1 MHRKGTRAFCAR
13 AVTAMSKSYPRP
25 VVTAVLSVADMRR
38 SDAYTIE
45 NFTDS
50 KTLMARAGRGIFD
63 ACAWHGRVAV
73 VCGSGNNAG
82 DGYVLATLLY
92 DAGIDVHLFLT
103 EERFSPDG
111 AHFFAQCKARGI
123 PVTLWSAETDLGSFD
138 FAVDCI
144 FGTGFRGEVRGAC
157 ADAIRAIN
165 RSGAYVVSADI
176 NSGLCGDT
184 GEGALCVVSA
194 LTVSIGFYQPGH
206 FRGRAP
212 SVIGR
217 LTNCDIGILPL
228 GEILEY
234 R

>member
-1 MHRKGTRAFCAR
+1 MTE
-13 AVTAMSKSYPRP
+13 TYPRP
-25 VVTAVLSVADMRR
+25 PVTAVLSVADMRR

-45 NFTDS
+45 HFTDAE
-50 KTLMARAGRGIFD
+50 TLMARAGRGIFD

-82 DGYVLATLLY
+82 DGYVLATLLA
-92 DAGIDVHLFLT
+92 DAGVAVQLYIL
-103 EERFSPDG
+103 EEKFSKDG
-111 AHFFAQCKARGI
+111 AHFFAACRARGV
-123 PVTLWSAETDLGSFD
+123 PVSLWAAGTDLSGYD
-138 FAVDCI
+138 FVVDCI
-144 FGTGFRGEVRGAC
+144 FGTGFHGEVRGVA

-165 RSGAYVVSADI
+165 QSGAFVVAADI
-176 NSGLCGDT
+176 NSGLGGDT
-184 GEGALCVVSA
+184 GEGDLCVVSA

-212 SVIGR
+212 KVIGR
-217 LTNCDIGILPL
+217 LVNCDIGILPL

>member
-1 MHRKGTRAFCAR
+1 MTGT
-13 AVTAMSKSYPRP
+13 SPRP
-25 VVTAVLSVADMRR
+25 PVTAVLSVADMRR

-45 NFTDS
+45 HFTDAE
-50 KTLMARAGRGIFD
+50 TLMARAGRGIFD

-82 DGYVLATLLY
+82 DGYVLAALLA
-92 DAGIDVHLFLT
+92 DAGVAVQLYIL
-103 EERFSPDG
+103 EEKFSASG
-111 AHFFAQCKARGI
+111 AHFFAECRARGV
-123 PVTLWSAETDLGSFD
+123 PVSLWQAGTDLGGYD
-138 FAVDCI
+138 FVVDCI
-144 FGTGFRGEVRGAC
+144 FGTGFHGEVRGVA

-165 RSGAYVVSADI
+165 QSGAFVVSADI
-176 NSGLCGDT
+176 NSGMNGDT
-184 GEGALCVVSA
+184 GEGDLCVVSS

-212 SVIGR
+212 EVIGR
-217 LTNCDIGILPL
+217 LVNCDIGILPL